1 MGDEGFGGLTF
12 LHNTKSSSFGGTTKL
27 YWRRVLGRFGGKLE
41 ADVKSRNKLFSRKAL
56 MKLTRVYLR
65 LKWYREFRKMPR

>member
-1 MGDEGFGGLTF
+1 M
-12 LHNTKSSSFGGTTKL
+12 
-27 YWRRVLGRFGGKLE
+27 RKLE

-65 LKWYREFRKMPR
+65 LKWYREFRKMPRYSSYQNGS